1 MCIRDRALGVGAG
14 DFVAGG
20 VVGAGRQAAV
30 GALLAQA
37 VAEAVYAV
45 AGGEASRVADA
56 GQVIAAVVLVAGLAG
71 GGVGDLAQAVEG
83 VVGEGAALVQGC
95 LLYTSRCV

>member
-1 MCIRDRALGVGAG
+1 MPRRAAAASPLTTVTGVAMTKAQGQAKKCIRDS
-14 DFVAGG
+14 
-20 VVGAGRQAAV
+20 
-30 GALLAQA
+30 
-37 VAEAVYAV
+37 VYAV